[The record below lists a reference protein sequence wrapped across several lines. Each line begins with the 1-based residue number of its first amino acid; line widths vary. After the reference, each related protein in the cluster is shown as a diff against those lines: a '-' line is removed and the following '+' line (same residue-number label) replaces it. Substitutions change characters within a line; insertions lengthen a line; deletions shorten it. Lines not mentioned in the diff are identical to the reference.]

1 MKSDNAQPRSNSS
14 ARVGPLFSRAAPKG
28 FSLLELLIVLAIIIL
43 LASIAVPNLMKAR
56 RAANEASAVSTL
68 KLIAGGQLVYR
79 QTQGEY
85 TTLSSLNQESIIDN
99 LVGSGVK
106 SGYVFES
113 LPGTF
118 PADEYTATATPSV
131 PSGIAASGVRYF
143 FIMQDHVLRYNMTGP
158 ADSTSTPLN

>member
-1 MKSDNAQPRSNSS
+1 MKSDNAESQFNSS
-14 ARVGPLFSRAAPKG
+14 ARVNPLFKRAAPQG
-28 FSLLELLIVLAIIIL
+28 FTLLELLLVLAIIIL

-79 QTQGEY
+79 QTQGQY
-85 TTLSSLNQESIIDN
+85 TTLASLNQESIVDN
-99 LVGSGVK
+99 LVGSGIK

-113 LPGTF
+113 SPGTF
-118 PADEYTATATPSV
+118 PSDEYTATATPSV
-131 PSGIAASGVRYF
+131 PAGIAASGVRYF

-158 ADSTSTPLN
+158 ADSTSTPIN